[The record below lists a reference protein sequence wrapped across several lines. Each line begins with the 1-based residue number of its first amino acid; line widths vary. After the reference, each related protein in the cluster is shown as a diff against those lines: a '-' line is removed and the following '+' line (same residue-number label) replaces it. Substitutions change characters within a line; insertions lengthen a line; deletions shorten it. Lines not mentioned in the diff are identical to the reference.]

1 MIALAI
7 FPACI
12 RYITKGETEI
22 LSLGKIYLDI

>member
-12 RYITKGETEI
+12 RYIQKGETEI
-22 LSLGKIYLDI
+22 LSLGNLRSIH